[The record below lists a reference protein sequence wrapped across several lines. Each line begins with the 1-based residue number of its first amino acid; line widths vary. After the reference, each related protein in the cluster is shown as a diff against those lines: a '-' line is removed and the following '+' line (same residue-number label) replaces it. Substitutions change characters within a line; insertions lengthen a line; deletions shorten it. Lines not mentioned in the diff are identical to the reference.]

1 MKLVYKT
8 KTEMILTITPEI
20 AELFLSNNYP
30 KNRCLRASTVASYAN
45 DMKAG
50 RWNPGLSTFS
60 DPIIF
65 NTDGYMINGQ
75 HRCHACLMSDTPF
88 VSKVVFGIYDPD
100 GTLYNLMDSGC
111 PRRASDALDVPNANS
126 VASIAKVYIALK
138 EGTAPVMSSLQGKV
152 SLGKYGSANAN
163 PTVTRS
169 QVVEYVNSNLDFFE
183 KMHNLGRKLAS
194 PFGRARGT
202 FCDVLTL
209 ISFVGRDNCLEAFVL
224 DFGSDIPSN
233 PTIVA
238 CKSYMTKC
246 FCSNT
251 FDTSTRWIVGTLLC
265 AYENYR
271 NGVVTSCFN
280 KASSY
285 ISKYD
290 EFVEQTRES
299 NREA

>member
-1 MKLVYKT
+1 MKLAYNT
-8 KTEMILTITPEI
+8 KTEQILTITPET
-20 AELFLSNNYP
+20 AKLFLEHNYP
-30 KNRCLRASTVASYAN
+30 KNRSLRASTVASYAN

-50 RWNPGLSTFS
+50 RWNPELSTIS
-60 DPIIF
+60 EPITF
-65 NTDGYMINGQ
+65 NTDGYMTNGQ
-75 HRCHACLMSDTPF
+75 HRCHACILSNSII
-88 VSKVVFGIYDPD
+88 VSKVIFGIYDPD

-111 PRRASDALDVPNANS
+111 PRRAADALDIPNANS

-138 EGTAPVMSSLQGKV
+138 EGTAPLMSSLQGKV
-152 SLGKYGSANAN
+152 SVGKYGGISVN

-169 QVVEYVNSNLDFFE
+169 QIVEYVNSSLDFFE
-183 KMHNLGRKLAS
+183 KMHVLGRKLAS

-209 ISFVGRDNCLEAFVL
+209 ISFVGRDDCLESFV
-224 DFGSDIPSN
+224 FEFSSDVPSN

-246 FCSNT
+246 FISNT

-271 NGVVTSCFN
+271 NGVTTSCFN
-280 KASSY
+280 KASTY
-285 ISKYD
+285 VSKYD
-290 EFVEQTRES
+290 EFVAQA
-299 NREA
+299 REAVRR